1 MSLSTLP
8 IAVAAAPAESS
19 YLEIRQ
25 HNAITTARY
34 EMSACEM
41 DIVFSLLSV
50 LRKEDKPGT
59 IYRIRVKELE
69 QLTGRV
75 WNYQRLLE
83 ATSNLRS
90 REYHIEDNKH
100 VLQVGLLASALYIKG
115 EGIIELEISE
125 RMRRYLIDLK
135 NNFTSYRLQSVFS
148 LSSKYAKRIYQI
160 ASQWKDIGET
170 KTFTLDEF
178 KIMLSLKDPK
188 GVEAEQYE
196 KVSALQKY
204 VLDVAKNQINKHTD
218 LRINYELLKK
228 GRSYHSIRFFVN
240 AQAPHQLPIPFEDG
254 ADEEKQRRALLN
266 LDELGIRDSKLI
278 NQILDDTKKLDALFS
293 FCYKYKTGK
302 LKADKNPGGLYL
314 KMVGLR

>member
-1 MSLSTLP
+1 MLPNPTRMS
-8 IAVAAAPAESS
+8 VPATSETTFR
-19 YLEIRQ
+19 EIRQ

-41 DIVFSLLSV
+41 DIVFSLLSE
-50 LRKEDKPGT
+50 LRKEDKPGQ

-69 QLTGRV
+69 QLTGRT

-83 ATSNLRS
+83 ATSKLRS
-90 REYHIEDNKH
+90 REYHIENNKH
-100 VLQVGLLASALYIKG
+100 VLQVGLLASALYVKG

-125 RMRRYLIDLK
+125 RMRPFLIDLK

-188 GVEAEQYE
+188 GKEAEQYE
-196 KVSALQKY
+196 KISALQKY
-204 VLDVAKNQINKHTD
+204 VLDVATTQINEHTD
-218 LRINYELLKK
+218 LRIDYELIKK
-228 GRSYHSIRFFVN
+228 GRSFHSVRFFVN
-240 AQAPHQLPIPFEDG
+240 EQVPQQLPIPFEDG
-254 ADEEKQRRALLN
+254 AEEEKQRRGMLN
-266 LDELGIRDSKLI
+266 LEALDIRDPKLI
-278 NQILDDTKKLDALFS
+278 KQILGDVKKLDALFS
-293 FCYKYKTGK
+293 FTYKHKTGK
-302 LKADKNPGGLYL
+302 VKADKNPGGLFL
-314 KMVGLR
+314 KIVGLR